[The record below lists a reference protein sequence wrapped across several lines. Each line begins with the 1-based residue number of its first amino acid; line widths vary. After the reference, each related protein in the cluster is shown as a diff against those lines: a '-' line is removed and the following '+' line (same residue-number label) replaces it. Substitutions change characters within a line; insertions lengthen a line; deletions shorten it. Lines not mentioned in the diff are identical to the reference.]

1 MDQPA
6 PCVGAAEP
14 RAFTLWG
21 KPVVAARR
29 AAGGLVPRRLHEAG
43 TAEATEYRVDGSSG
57 CRQGSVLA
65 KQVDEFAYSERA
77 DLEPQDD

>member
-1 MDQPA
+1 LNQIA
-6 PCVGAAEP
+6 PRVGAA
-14 RAFTLWG
+14 RSRTFTLG
-21 KPVVAARR
+21 GESVIPVRR